1 MRLVGYTDF
10 QELLAKTM
18 SEIKSMSLTT
28 RIMLGMLFG
37 IAVGLILQF
46 ILGDQKDIV
55 IPMGLFDFPIKSF
68 FVDGVFNI
76 GGQIFIAS
84 LKMLVV
90 PLVFISLV
98 CGTCSLSDPKKLGRL
113 GGKSLLLYLVTT
125 AIAITVAIGFALI
138 VSPGDGVSI
147 PTNASYDA
155 KEAPSLVDVLI
166 GMFPT
171 NPIDAMAS
179 GNMLQVIVFA
189 LLFGIAMALS
199 GESGKRV
206 AALFEDLN
214 NVVLK
219 LVTLLMNLAP
229 YGVFCLMAK
238 LFTTIDVDLIKSL
251 AEYFLVVIAA
261 LLFHAIVNYSVI
273 LKLFTGLNPVTFIK
287 KMEDACMFAFSTS
300 SSSATMPVTLETATK
315 KLGANNSVASFTI
328 PLGATINM
336 DGTAI
341 MQGVATVFIAQVYG
355 IDLSLSD
362 YLMVIVTA
370 TLASVG
376 TAGVPGV
383 GLIMLAMVLNQVGLP
398 VEGIA
403 IIIGVDRL
411 LDMTRT
417 AVNITG
423 DCMVTCV
430 VAKSEGELNE
440 KVFNDPD
447 AAKKLESYPSED
459 KTS

>member
-1 MRLVGYTDF
+1 
-10 QELLAKTM
+10 M
-18 SEIKSMSLTT
+18 SKIRSMSLTT
-28 RIMLGMLFG
+28 RIMIGMLSG
-37 IAVGLILQF
+37 IAVGFIFQAILAGEDDYLIPL
-46 ILGDQKDIV
+46 
-55 IPMGLFDFPIKSF
+55 GLFSLPIKSF
-68 FVDGVFNI
+68 FVDGLFHI

-90 PLVFISLV
+90 PLVFVSLV

-113 GGKSLLLYLVTT
+113 GGKSIGLYLITT
-125 AIAITVAIGFALI
+125 AIAITVAITLALL
-138 VSPGDGVSI
+138 VNPGEGINLPSDATYS
-147 PTNASYDA
+147 A
-155 KEAPSLVDVLI
+155 KEAPTLAQVIID
-166 GMFPT
+166 MFPT

-199 GESGKRV
+199 GSAGKRV
-206 AALFEDLN
+206 AAVFEDLN
-214 NVVLK
+214 TVILK
-219 LVTLLMNLAP
+219 LVTLLMNVAP

-238 LFTTIDVDLIKSL
+238 LFTTIELNLIVSL
-251 AEYFLVVIAA
+251 AKYFGVVMAA
-261 LLFHAIVNYSVI
+261 LAIHAFVNYTI
-273 LKLFTGLNPVTFIK
+273 LLKLLTGLNPIIFLK
-287 KMEDACMFAFSTS
+287 KMKHACLFGFSTS
-300 SSSATMPVTLETATK
+300 SSSATMPITLETATK
-315 KLGANNSVASFTI
+315 KLGAKNSVASFTI

-341 MQGVATVFIAQVYG
+341 MQGVATVFIAQVFSV
-355 IDLSLSD
+355 DLTISD
-362 YLMVIVTA
+362 YLMVILTA

-417 AVNITG
+417 AVNVTG

-430 VAKSEGELNE
+430 VAKSEGQLDED
-440 KVFNDPD
+440 VFNDPD
-447 AAKKLESYPSED
+447 AAKDLEDYHKSTD
-459 KTS
+459 